1 MLNWLRKFRQQIN
14 PKNQQGDAAMHDE
27 HETPEASTSSTPSAA
42 SAATAATAAPTAA
55 SLPAPD
61 APGVTDLSPAMQI
74 RDRCIAVLKT
84 VYDPEIPVDIYELGL
99 VYGVDV
105 NDDAEVNVTMT
116 LTTPMCPVAE
126 TLPVEVEDKVRNV
139 LGVKDVN
146 LDLVWDPPWSV
157 DMMSDAAR
165 LELNMM

>member
-1 MLNWLRKFRQQIN
+1 MDANWKSN
-14 PKNQQGDAAMHDE
+14 
-27 HETPEASTSSTPSAA
+27 EASAEQEVADSVE
-42 SAATAATAAPTAA
+42 
-55 SLPAPD
+55 
-61 APGVTDLSPAMQI
+61 PGGLSPAMQI
-74 RDRCIAVLKT
+74 RDRIIAVLKT

-105 NDDAEVNVTMT
+105 SDDGEVNITMT

-126 TLPVEVEDKVRNV
+126 TLPPEVEDKVRNV
-139 LGVKDVN
+139 LGVKDVV

-165 LELNMM
+165 LELNLM

>member
-1 MLNWLRKFRQQIN
+1 
-14 PKNQQGDAAMHDE
+14 
-27 HETPEASTSSTPSAA
+27 
-42 SAATAATAAPTAA
+42 
-55 SLPAPD
+55 
-61 APGVTDLSPAMQI
+61 MQI

>member
-1 MLNWLRKFRQQIN
+1 MDA
-14 PKNQQGDAAMHDE
+14 NQKANE
-27 HETPEASTSSTPSAA
+27 
-42 SAATAATAAPTAA
+42 ATAESAPEE
-55 SLPAPD
+55 S
-61 APGVTDLSPAMQI
+61 GKSVGLSPAMQV
-74 RDRCIAVLKT
+74 RDRIIAVLKT

-105 NDDAEVNVTMT
+105 TDEGEVSITMT

-126 TLPVEVEDKVRNV
+126 TLPPEVEDKVRNV
-139 LGVKDVN
+139 LGVKDVA

-165 LELNMM
+165 LELNLM

>member
-1 MLNWLRKFRQQIN
+1 MFERLKAKLT
-14 PKNQQGDAAMHDE
+14 GA
-27 HETPEASTSSTPSAA
+27 
-42 SAATAATAAPTAA
+42 AAPDTTEETMTEEQEVNKAA
-55 SLPAPD
+55 DTPD
-61 APGVTDLSPAMQI
+61 GNAGKGLSPAMQI
-74 RDRCIAVLKT
+74 RDRIIAVLKT

-105 NDDAEVNVTMT
+105 TDDGEAHVTMT

-126 TLPVEVEDKVRNV
+126 TLPPEVEDKVRNV
-139 LGVKDVN
+139 MGVKDCS

-157 DMMSDAAR
+157 DMMSDSAR

>member
-1 MLNWLRKFRQQIN
+1 MLNWIRNFRKQIN
-14 PKNQQGDAAMHDE
+14 PKNQQGDSAMDNE
-27 HETPEASTSSTPSAA
+27 HETPQIDSPDTSSPEASETPVSVTPMA
-42 SAATAATAAPTAA
+42 
-55 SLPAPD
+55 APD
-61 APGVTDLSPAMQI
+61 APGVNDLSPAMQI

-105 NDDAEVNVTMT
+105 NDDSEVNVTMT

-146 LDLVWDPPWSV
+146 LDLVWDPPWTV